1 MHPAAET
8 AVLPASFVP
17 LRLSDRPLAWKLLAV
32 LLGTLFLAASSWIEV
47 PMLPVPMTMQTFAI
61 TLVGATYGWRL
72 GTLTVL
78 AWLGQAMVGLP
89 VLAGGAG
96 GPQHFMG
103 PTAGYLAAFPVAALL
118 VGWLAERGW
127 TGRGIAASFGTMLLG
142 NFVILLLG
150 AAWLSGLIGVDAALH
165 AGVLPFL
172 PGAFLKAGLAAA
184 LLVAWR
190 RTGRSA
196 VDQ

>member
-1 MHPAAET
+1 LSRET
-8 AVLPASFVP
+8 AILPSPFVP
-17 LRLSDRPLAWKLLAV
+17 LRLAGRAAAWKLLAV

-61 TLVGATYGWRL
+61 TLVGAAYGWRL

-118 VGWLAERGW
+118 VGLLAERGW

-142 NFVILLLG
+142 NLVILLLG
-150 AAWLSGLIGVDAALH
+150 AAWLSGLIGADAALD

-172 PGAFLKAGLAAA
+172 PGAFLKAALAAA

-196 VDQ
+196 LDQ

>member
-17 LRLSDRPLAWKLLAV
+17 LRLTDRPLAWKLLAV

-61 TLVGATYGWRL
+61 TLVGAAYGWRL

-96 GPQHFMG
+96 GPQHFVG

-142 NFVILLLG
+142 NLVILLLG
-150 AAWLSGLIGVDAALH
+150 AVWLSGLIGAEGALQ

-172 PGAFLKAGLAAA
+172 PGAFLKAALAAA

-196 VDQ
+196 TDQ

>member
-1 MHPAAET
+1 MAFANTLSQRAASLLET
-8 AVLPASFVP
+8 VAPRGGLLTAATAAVLGS
-17 LRLSDRPLAWKLLAV
+17 LL
-32 LLGTLFLAASSWIEV
+32 LAASAKVQV
-47 PMLPVPMTMQTFAI
+47 PFWPVPMTMQTFAI
-61 TLVGATYGWRL
+61 TLVGAAYGWRL

-96 GPQHFMG
+96 GPQHFVG

-142 NFVILLLG
+142 NLVILLLG
-150 AAWLSGLIGVDAALH
+150 AVWLSGLIGAEGALQ

-172 PGAFLKAGLAAA
+172 PGAFLKAALAAA
-184 LLVAWR
+184 LLAAWR

-196 VDQ
+196 TDQ